1 MILVLDNY
9 DSFVYNLARHMELA
23 GWACRVVRNNQITLQ
38 EIESMNPEAIIISPG
53 PCTPQEAGICIE
65 TVRKMGPTTPILGV
79 CLGHQCIGEAYGTK
93 TVRSRKPTHGKA
105 SIMHHTGD
113 ALFAEVPNP
122 FRAGRYHSL
131 SVVMDGMAPLLV
143 TAQTAEGEIMA
154 IRHETYPTYGVQ
166 FHPESVLTEHG
177 TQIINNFT
185 ALALAWNA
193 QRLAA

>member
-38 EIESMNPEAIIISPG
+38 EIESMKPEAIVISPG

-65 TVRKMGPTTPILGV
+65 TVRKMGPSTPILGV
-79 CLGHQCIGEAYGTK
+79 CLGHQCIGEAYGAK

-185 ALALAWNA
+185 AIALAWNA